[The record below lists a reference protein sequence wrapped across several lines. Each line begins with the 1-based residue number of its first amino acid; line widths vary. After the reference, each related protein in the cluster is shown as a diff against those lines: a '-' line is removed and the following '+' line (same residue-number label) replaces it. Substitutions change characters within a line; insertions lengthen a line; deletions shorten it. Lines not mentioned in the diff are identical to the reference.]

1 MKFGVNTWVWTAPL
15 TTEELEVLAPK
26 IAKMGFDHIEIPI
39 DDPKTLDFKK
49 CGEIIKKAGISSI
62 SVCAAMSPDRDLI
75 DPDLKVRQNGVDY
88 LKPVL
93 MVLPWSEARIS
104 LDLFTPQL
112 GVPGSN
118 QLRNGNTI

>member
-49 CGEIIKKAGISSI
+49 CSEI
-62 SVCAAMSPDRDLI
+62 
-75 DPDLKVRQNGVDY
+75 
-88 LKPVL
+88 
-93 MVLPWSEARIS
+93 
-104 LDLFTPQL
+104 
-112 GVPGSN
+112 
-118 QLRNGNTI
+118 

>member
-49 CGEIIKKAGISSI
+49 CREIIKKAGISSI
-62 SVCAAMSPDRDLI
+62 SCCAAMGPDRDLI
-75 DPDLKVRQNGVDY
+75 DPDPKVRQNGVDY
-88 LKPVL
+88 VKA
-93 MVLPWSEARIS
+93 SI
-104 LDLFTPQL
+104 DGL
-112 GVPGSN
+112 GTGRWKESCWTF
-118 QLRNGNTI
+118 LLCSRAHLAAIG